1 MNKTNA
7 LPPTDIQSVNVIT
20 VSVIGFIHFIWSALK
35 RVGVGDDPTSYW
47 SLKQISASTVL
58 DIVSLLS

>member
-1 MNKTNA
+1 MNKTKA
-7 LPPTDIQSVNVIT
+7 SRPKTLSQLQVIL
-20 VSVIGFIHFIWSALK
+20 VLFISYGSALK